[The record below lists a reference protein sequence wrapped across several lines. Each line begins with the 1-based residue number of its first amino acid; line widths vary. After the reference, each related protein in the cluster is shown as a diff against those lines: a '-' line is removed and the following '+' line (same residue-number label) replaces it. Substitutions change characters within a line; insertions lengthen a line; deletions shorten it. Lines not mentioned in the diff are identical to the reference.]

1 MKDLEFLEI
10 IYNASISIEDEFTII
25 PSECIETT
33 IIKDNYTT
41 YDSIKAI
48 SFNYNIN
55 RINVSSIYSYVI
67 KIYKQPRFFLFFKIK
82 SRYITQ
88 VLVRSQFSM
97 TAKEIFYDTS
107 KDKSFKL
114 QHKLF
119 EYLNNRYIRILEN
132 NDNSSFD
139 KLINDLGKLVDK
151 KYTRDDKLDKLL
163 K

>member
-10 IYNASISIEDEFTII
+10 IYDASISIEDEFTII
-25 PSECIETT
+25 PSDFIETT
-33 IIKDNYTT
+33 IIKDDYTT

-48 SFNYNIN
+48 SFYYNIN
-55 RINVSSIYSYVI
+55 RKNVSSIYNYVI
-67 KIYKQPRFFLFFKIK
+67 KIHKQPRFFLFFKIK
-82 SRYITQ
+82 PRYITQ
-88 VLVRSQFSM
+88 VLVISQFSM

>member
-1 MKDLEFLEI
+1 
-10 IYNASISIEDEFTII
+10 
-25 PSECIETT
+25 
-33 IIKDNYTT
+33 
-41 YDSIKAI
+41 
-48 SFNYNIN
+48 
-55 RINVSSIYSYVI
+55 
-67 KIYKQPRFFLFFKIK
+67 
-82 SRYITQ
+82 
-88 VLVRSQFSM
+88 M

-119 EYLNNRYIRILEN
+119 EYLNNRHIRILEN